1 MTNTKIAV
9 SKQKLVWRGSGDK
22 KKRAASVIK
31 KYNKYYCIKGMVH
44 MITMLTSIVPIDNGE

>member
-1 MTNTKIAV
+1 MKITV

-22 KKRAASVIK
+22 KKRAVSVNK